1 MGIIKDSYDIFFDLV
16 DRITGQKKKKKR
28 LLSENLSRIAL
39 LLDRIREKFHHKEI
53 PRREAHELRSLTYNA
68 HQMAMPFKEK
78 HPELAAVFEKRF
90 QKIDNLMQLADYF
103 IKEELMENHLSNDKK
118 NLVLSFTAE
127 NQIEETIQELERVA
141 GILTSYSNL
150 FKDKGE

>member
-1 MGIIKDSYDIFFDLV
+1 
-16 DRITGQKKKKKR
+16 
-28 LLSENLSRIAL
+28 
-39 LLDRIREKFHHKEI
+39 
-53 PRREAHELRSLTYNA
+53 
-68 HQMAMPFKEK
+68 MPFKEK
-78 HPELAAVFEKRF
+78 HPELATVFEERF